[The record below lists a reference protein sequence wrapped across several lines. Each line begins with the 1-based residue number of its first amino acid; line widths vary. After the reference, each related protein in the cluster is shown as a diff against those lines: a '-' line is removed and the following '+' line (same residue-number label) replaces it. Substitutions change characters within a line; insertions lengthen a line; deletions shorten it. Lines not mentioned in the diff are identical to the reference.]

1 MRSLLVLPLPSI
13 LLGMTMSTPAVRAS
27 ADPLAV
33 VECCQ
38 HLDEGELARARE
50 IMARQFLYD
59 CCDDTV
65 AARLAE
71 PSPCDLATRLAGE
84 ICRRVGRD
92 EDDGAIEQ
100 ALRLRARSMIPGGE
114 TADIDLT
121 GVPSVGEP
129 DAPVVLVEYACLRCP
144 FCSKITPELQ
154 RAIESGQLAG
164 KVRLYFKLFPIKG
177 HEGSVES
184 GLAAVAAH
192 EQGLFWPFL
201 DLAYARFDRFS
212 VDELP
217 AWVRDT
223 GMEEAA
229 YRVAMAGSASR
240 DLLVQSKR
248 EGMANGVNATPS
260 FFISGRR
267 YQAQLEA
274 TQLIDV
280 LEEEYHRLT
289 GGDRP

>member
-1 MRSLLVLPLPSI
+1 MRDILFLPLPSI
-13 LLGMTMSTPAVRAS
+13 LFVLATPTPALS
-27 ADPLAV
+27 ATSDPLAG

-38 HLDEGELARARE
+38 HLDAGELARARD
-50 IMARQFLYD
+50 IMARQFPYD

-65 AARLAE
+65 GACLEE
-71 PSPCDLATRLAGE
+71 PSPCDLAIRLAGE

-92 EDDGAIEQ
+92 ENDGAIEQ

-114 TADIDLT
+114 PAEIDLA
-121 GVPSVGEP
+121 GVPSAGDP

-144 FCSKITPELQ
+144 FCSRITPELQ
-154 RAIESGQLAG
+154 RAVESGELAG

-212 VDELP
+212 VDALP

-223 GMEEAA
+223 GMDEAA
-229 YRVAMAGSASR
+229 YRASVASGASR
-240 DLLVQSKR
+240 DTLVQSKR